1 MAFSKQP
8 EVNTYQNKEIPLIAQ
23 SFGRGSSPSIDV
35 EYLNC
40 FPEYVKSK
48 LTQTQD
54 LRLRKRSGSASLVS
68 LVNSITRGIHY
79 WEDQSKLYVAQLG
92 NIYIYNVPAFT
103 LATTLN
109 NVYPTTTTG
118 DVGFTEFLYDDG
130 TVKLVTTDGT
140 TLSTIDSANVVV
152 ASSDPDIPTPHIPN
166 PIYLDGYLFLLKT
179 NTADLYNSA
188 LNDPLAYTTG
198 DFISSEMFPDRVTK
212 VMKLNNYILVFGS
225 DSIEYYW
232 DAANETG
239 SPLQRND
246 TPVKL
251 MGLVG
256 GIAQIGNRIYFV
268 GDSNHSEV
276 NVYVLEDFK
285 VNPVGDE
292 YIRRFLTA
300 RSSFSIYSNIVS
312 VDGHDFYVMYI
323 DGYTYAL
330 ELETNI
336 WHRWS
341 FSGQNYFDIQFTQNC
356 RTATS
361 YTPVFIRVGVGT
373 LYKFDSTLYQ
383 DVGATI
389 TVSWT
394 TDNQNFESMSNKFMS
409 QLTVD
414 ADRTSGSNPLSV
426 QWSDDD
432 YQTFSNAV
440 SIELNQ
446 ELPRAYRLGRF
457 RRRAFKFTHTA
468 NQPLRVRK
476 IDADLNLGTN

>member
-8 EVNTYQNKEIPLIAQ
+8 EVSTYQNKEIPLIAQ
-23 SFGRGSSPSIDV
+23 SFSRGSSPVVDV
-35 EYLNC
+35 QYINC
-40 FPEYVKSK
+40 FPEYLKSK

-54 LRLRKRSGSASLVS
+54 LRLRKRSGSSELANLVTS
-68 LVNSITRGIHY
+68 VTRNIYY
-79 WEDQSKLYVAQLG
+79 WEDQSKLYVAQG
-92 NIYIYNVPAFT
+92 SNVYIYNVPTFT
-103 LATTLN
+103 LAATLS
-109 NVYPTTTTG
+109 NVYPTTASG

-152 ASSDPDIPTPHIPN
+152 ASADPDLPVPHIPS
-166 PIYLDGYLFLLKT
+166 PLYLDGYLFLLKSG
-179 NTADLYNSA
+179 TADLYNST
-188 LNDPLAYTTG
+188 LNDPLAYVAG

-225 DSIEYYW
+225 DSVEYYW

-276 NVYVLEDFK
+276 NVYMLEDFK

-292 YIRRFLTA
+292 FIRRFLTA
-300 RSSFSIYSNIVS
+300 RSNYTIFANIVS
-312 VDGHDFYVMYI
+312 TDGHDFYVMYL

-341 FSGQNYFDIQFTQNC
+341 FGALDYFDIQFTQNC
-356 RTATS
+356 RTGTS
-361 YTPVFIRVGVGT
+361 YTPVFIRLDVGI
-373 LYKFDSTLYQ
+373 LYKFDSTVYQ
-383 DVGATI
+383 DANATI
-389 TVSWT
+389 TTQWV
-394 TDNQNFESMSNKFMS
+394 TDNQYFESYNNKFMS
-409 QLTVD
+409 TLEVF
-414 ADRTSGSNPLSV
+414 ADKTTGSNPLLI

-432 YQTFSNAV
+432 YQTYNTGLSL
-440 SIELNQ
+440 ELNQ
-446 ELPRAYRLGRF
+446 EIPRLHRLGRF

-468 NQPLRVRK
+468 DQPLRVQRLSS
-476 IDADLNLGTN
+476 DLNLGIA